1 MDKTTDRLLLPVA
14 GVLVYLGLASAPVYA
29 GIQATHERYPVKPVR
44 MIVPLAPGGGSDIVG
59 RIVASS
65 LSGLW
70 GQPVIV
76 DNRPG
81 AGTAVGM
88 AVTARAPADG
98 YTVVVSSSSMA
109 ISPALRH
116 NPGFDVK
123 RDFDAVTLIASQ
135 PSILAVH
142 PALPASSLAEL
153 IALAKSRP
161 GQLTFA
167 SAGLGSAT
175 HLGTELLMHA
185 AGIKLLHVPYRSAG
199 QATLALLTGE
209 AQVLFTNMASL
220 LPHVRSG
227 KVRAL
232 GVSSLRRIVLA
243 PDLPT
248 MAEAGISGFEYATW
262 YGMLVPAG
270 TLQSVIERIHADTAK
285 AIFAPHVQEQ
295 FTNRGLSIHASPPG
309 EFARYLDSELSRWSQ
324 VIQTAGI
331 RPE

>member
-1 MDKTTDRLLLPVA
+1 MDKTTERILLPAA
-14 GVLVYLGLASAPVYA
+14 GVLICLGLATAPIRA
-29 GIQATHERYPVKPVR
+29 ETPAAHDRYPVKPVR

-70 GQPVIV
+70 SQPVIV

-88 AVTARAPADG
+88 AVAARAPADG
-98 YTVVVSSSSMA
+98 YTVIVSSSSMA
-109 ISPALRH
+109 ISPALRR

-123 RDFDAVTLIASQ
+123 HDFDEVTLIASQ

-142 PALPASSLAEL
+142 PSLPANSFAEL
-153 IALAKSRP
+153 IALAKSQP
-161 GQLTFA
+161 GRLAFA
-167 SAGLGSAT
+167 SAGPGSAT

-185 AGIKLLHVPYRSAG
+185 AGIRLLHVPYRSAG
-199 QATLALLTGE
+199 QATMALLAGE
-209 AQVLFTNMASL
+209 TQVLFTNMASL
-220 LPHVRSG
+220 LPHIRSG
-227 KVRAL
+227 KARAL
-232 GVSSLRRIVLA
+232 GVSSPRRLALA

-248 MAEAGISGFEYATW
+248 IAEAGIPGFEYATW

-270 TLQSVIERIHADTAK
+270 TPQSVIERIHADTAK
-285 AIFAPHVQEQ
+285 AVSAPHVQER
-295 FTNRGLSIHASPPG
+295 FTNKGLSVHASPPG
-309 EFARYLDSELSRWSQ
+309 EFARYLDSELSRWSW
-324 VIQTAGI
+324 VIRTAGI